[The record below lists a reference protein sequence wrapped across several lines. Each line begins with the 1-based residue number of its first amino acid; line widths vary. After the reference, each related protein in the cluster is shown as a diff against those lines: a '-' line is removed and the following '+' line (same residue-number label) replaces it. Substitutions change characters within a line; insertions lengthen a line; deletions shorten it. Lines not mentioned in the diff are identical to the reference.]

1 MVNEVIE
8 RVLERMRSESI
19 LIKDMPR
26 ILNSYLPEGEK
37 ISEGRS
43 GAVQV
48 SRWLAADKE
57 YSVQPRG
64 NVLIALMKFTI
75 KTHEK

>member
-8 RVLERMRSESI
+8 RVLERMRSEGI

-26 ILNSYLPEGEK
+26 ILNRYLPDGEK

-48 SRWLAADKE
+48 SRWLALEKE
-57 YSVQPRG
+57 YSVTPRG

-75 KTHEK
+75 NT

>member
-8 RVLERMRSESI
+8 RVLTRMREENI
-19 LIKDMPR
+19 LIKDMPA
-26 ILNSYLPEGEK
+26 ILNRYLPDGEK

-48 SRWLAADKE
+48 SRWLALDKD
-57 YSVQPRG
+57 YSVTPRG

>member
-1 MVNEVIE
+1 VVDDVIE
-8 RVLERMRSESI
+8 RVLERMRGEGI

-26 ILNSYLPEGEK
+26 VLNRYLPDGEK

-48 SRWLAADKE
+48 SRWLALDKD
-57 YSVQPRG
+57 YSVTPRG

-75 KTHEK
+75 NT

>member
-1 MVNEVIE
+1 MVNNVIE
-8 RVLERMRSESI
+8 RVLERMRSEGI

-26 ILNSYLPEGEK
+26 ILNRYLPEGEK

-48 SRWLAADKE
+48 SRWLALDKD
-57 YSVQPRG
+57 YSVTPRG
-64 NVLIALMKFTI
+64 NVLISLIKFTI
-75 KTHEK
+75 RIHEK

>member
-1 MVNEVIE
+1 MVDDVIE
-8 RVLERMRSESI
+8 RVLERMREEGI
-19 LIKDMPR
+19 LIKDMPP
-26 ILNSYLPEGEK
+26 ILNRYLPDGEK

-48 SRWLAADKE
+48 SRWLATDRE
-57 YSVQPRG
+57 YGVTPRG

-75 KTHEK
+75 KTHEN

>member
-1 MVNEVIE
+1 VVDDVIE
-8 RVLERMRSESI
+8 RVLERMRDEGI

-26 ILNSYLPEGEK
+26 VLNRYLPEDEK
-37 ISEGRS
+37 LSEGRS

-48 SRWLAADKE
+48 SRWLATDKD
-57 YSVQPRG
+57 YSVTPRG

-75 KTHEK
+75 NT

>member
-1 MVNEVIE
+1 VVNEVIE
-8 RVLERMRSESI
+8 RVLERMRSEGI

-26 ILNSYLPEGEK
+26 ILNRYLPDGEK

-48 SRWLAADKE
+48 SRWLALEKD
-57 YSVQPRG
+57 YSVTPRG

-75 KTHEK
+75 NT

>member
-1 MVNEVIE
+1 MVDDVIE
-8 RVLERMRSESI
+8 RVLERMREEGI
-19 LIKDMPR
+19 LIKDMPS
-26 ILNSYLPEGEK
+26 ILNRYLPDGEK

-48 SRWLAADKE
+48 SRWLALDKD
-57 YSVQPRG
+57 YSVTPRG

-75 KTHEK
+75 KTHEN

>member
-8 RVLERMRSESI
+8 RVLERMRNEGI

-26 ILNSYLPEGEK
+26 ILNRYLPEGEK
-37 ISEGRS
+37 LSENRS

-48 SRWLAADKE
+48 SRWLALDKD
-57 YSVQPRG
+57 YSVTPRG

>member
-1 MVNEVIE
+1 VVDDVIE
-8 RVLERMRSESI
+8 RVLERMRSEGI

-26 ILNSYLPEGEK
+26 VLNRYLPDGEK

-48 SRWLAADKE
+48 SRWLATDKD
-57 YSVQPRG
+57 YSVTPRG

-75 KTHEK
+75 NT

>member
-8 RVLERMRSESI
+8 RVLERMREEGI
-19 LIKDMPR
+19 LIKDMPS
-26 ILNSYLPEGEK
+26 ILNRYLPEGEK
-37 ISEGRS
+37 LSEGRS

-48 SRWLAADKE
+48 SRWLALDKD
-57 YSVQPRG
+57 YSVTPRG

-75 KTHEK
+75 KTHEN

>member
-8 RVLERMRSESI
+8 RVLERMRNEGI

-26 ILNSYLPEGEK
+26 ILNRYLPEGEK
-37 ISEGRS
+37 LSEGRS

-48 SRWLAADKE
+48 SRWLALDKD
-57 YSVQPRG
+57 YSVTPRG

>member
-8 RVLERMRSESI
+8 RVLERMREEGI
-19 LIKDMPR
+19 LIKDMPS
-26 ILNSYLPEGEK
+26 ILNRYLPDGEK
-37 ISEGRS
+37 LSEGRS

-48 SRWLAADKE
+48 SRWLALEKD

-64 NVLIALMKFTI
+64 NVLIALMQFTI
-75 KTHEK
+75 KTHEN

>member
-1 MVNEVIE
+1 MVDDVIE
-8 RVLERMRSESI
+8 RVLERMRSEGI

-26 ILNSYLPEGEK
+26 ILNRYLPEGEK

-48 SRWLAADKE
+48 SRWLALDKE
-57 YSVQPRG
+57 YGVTPRG

-75 KTHEK
+75 NT

>member
-8 RVLERMRSESI
+8 RVLERMREEGI
-19 LIKDMPR
+19 LIKDMPS
-26 ILNSYLPEGEK
+26 ILNRYLPEGEK
-37 ISEGRS
+37 LSEGRS

-48 SRWLAADKE
+48 SRWLALDKE
-57 YSVQPRG
+57 YSVTPRG

-75 KTHEK
+75 KTHEN

>member
-1 MVNEVIE
+1 MVDDVIE
-8 RVLERMRSESI
+8 RVLERMRVEGI

-26 ILNSYLPEGEK
+26 ILNRYLPEGEK

-48 SRWLAADKE
+48 SRWLALDKE
-57 YSVQPRG
+57 YGVTPRG

-75 KTHEK
+75 NT

>member
-8 RVLERMRSESI
+8 RVLERMRNEGI

-26 ILNSYLPEGEK
+26 ILNRYLPEGEK

-48 SRWLAADKE
+48 SRWLALEKD
-57 YSVQPRG
+57 YSVTPRG

-75 KTHEK
+75 NT

>member
-8 RVLERMRSESI
+8 RVLERMRNEGI

-26 ILNSYLPEGEK
+26 ILNRYLPEGEK
-37 ISEGRS
+37 LSEGRS

-48 SRWLAADKE
+48 SRWLALDKE
-57 YSVQPRG
+57 YSVTPRG
-64 NVLIALMKFTI
+64 NVLISLMKFTI
-75 KTHEK
+75 NT

>member
-8 RVLERMRSESI
+8 RVLERMRKEEI
-19 LIKDMPR
+19 LIKDMPS
-26 ILNSYLPEGEK
+26 ILNRYLPEGEK
-37 ISEGRS
+37 LSEGRS

-48 SRWLAADKE
+48 CRWLALDKE

-64 NVLIALMKFTI
+64 NVLIALMKFTT
-75 KTHEK
+75 KTHEN

>member
-1 MVNEVIE
+1 
-8 RVLERMRSESI
+8 MREENI
-19 LIKDMPR
+19 LIKDMPA
-26 ILNSYLPEGEK
+26 ILNRHLPDGEK

-48 SRWLAADKE
+48 SRWLALEKD
-57 YSVQPRG
+57 YSVTPRG

>member
-8 RVLERMRSESI
+8 RVLTRMREENI
-19 LIKDMPR
+19 LIKDMPA
-26 ILNSYLPEGEK
+26 ILNRYLPEDEK
-37 ISEGRS
+37 LSEGRS

-48 SRWLAADKE
+48 SRWLALDKD

-75 KTHEK
+75 KTHEN

>member
-1 MVNEVIE
+1 VVSEVIE
-8 RVLERMRSESI
+8 RVLERMREEGI
-19 LIKDMPR
+19 LIKDMPS
-26 ILNSYLPEGEK
+26 ILNRYLPEGEK
-37 ISEGRS
+37 LSEGRS

-48 SRWLAADKE
+48 SRWLALDKD

>member
-1 MVNEVIE
+1 VVNEVIE
-8 RVLERMRSESI
+8 RVLERMRSEGI

-26 ILNSYLPEGEK
+26 ILNRYLPDGEK

-48 SRWLAADKE
+48 SRWLALEKE
-57 YSVQPRG
+57 YSVTPRG

-75 KTHEK
+75 NT

>member
-1 MVNEVIE
+1 MVDDVIE
-8 RVLERMRSESI
+8 RVLERMRSEGI

-26 ILNSYLPEGEK
+26 ILNRYLPDGEK

-48 SRWLAADKE
+48 SRWLATDKE
-57 YSVQPRG
+57 YSVTPRG

-75 KTHEK
+75 NT

>member
-8 RVLERMRSESI
+8 RVLTRMREENI
-19 LIKDMPR
+19 LIKDMPA
-26 ILNSYLPEGEK
+26 ILNRYLPDGEK

-48 SRWLAADKE
+48 SRWLALEKD
-57 YSVQPRG
+57 YSVTPRG